1 MKNKIFYILCVFFIC
16 NLFTSKSLSND
27 EIIFEVSEIEILEEG
42 NLIKGLK
49 KVKPS
54 QMMVWKS
61 LLMNLYILKKI
72 F

>member
-49 KVKPS
+49 K
-54 QMMVWKS
+54 
-61 LLMNLYILKKI
+61 
-72 F
+72 